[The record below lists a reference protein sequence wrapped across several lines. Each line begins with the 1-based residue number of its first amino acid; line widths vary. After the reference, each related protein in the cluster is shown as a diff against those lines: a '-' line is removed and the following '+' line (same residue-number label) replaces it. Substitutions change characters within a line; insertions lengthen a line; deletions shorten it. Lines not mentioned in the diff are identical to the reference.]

1 MPHGPI
7 QSLTNCCQTHIYK
20 WATMMIKGHLQVRIS
35 NVLGQKLAVPLKMG
49 PKIHVLGA
57 KDGILVLQPQK
68 MHIVT

>member
-1 MPHGPI
+1 
-7 QSLTNCCQTHIYK
+7 
-20 WATMMIKGHLQVRIS
+20 MIKGHLQVRIS

-68 MHIVT
+68 MHIVTWNHIF